1 MLDKLH
7 FLLNVLIYFLNFGGV
22 ICVLFIAVVKYDY
35 FELME
40 RILVNWNQNKLN
52 SIRIINNDMN
62 CLQSE
67 EEFNFTIKDDEDI
80 TNISEYYYYKRQVV
94 PFVSHWCQC
103 ELEFISG
110 HCTQDEIM
118 NKCVNKENISEIF
131 VSPLFELQKKI
142 CVKKDYSLTYIEI
155 YKEILDNKNSTQM
168 IKTDSVDNLGTSI
181 GAHQVVFTPLNKTEK
196 KEYVIEPI
204 STFGVQY
211 IGFKSKCKSLF
222 EAFTII
228 EDFSLKLEN
237 FKYLYVFIAMFL
249 LFYCLFFLILM
260 REVVPYGPIGD
271 LFLIIMHI
279 MFICWFFCLTIGD
292 YVIITHITLQLKSI
306 IEIQCSDKFTM
317 IIFVG
322 LLEDYLFMEVSF
334 FRSLVLFGIMFVI
347 SIAKIGVIVCKWFKM
362 YIMYYMDHLVRIDH
376 FNVEIE
382 MLYL

>member
-40 RILVNWNQNKLN
+40 SILINWNQNKFN
-52 SIRIINNDMN
+52 SVRIINNDMN
-62 CLQSE
+62 CRQSE
-67 EEFNFTIKDDEDI
+67 EEFNFTIKDDDDI
-80 TNISEYYYYKRQVV
+80 TNISEYYYYKRKVV
-94 PFVSHWCQC
+94 PYVSQWCQC
-103 ELEFISG
+103 GLELISG
-110 HCTQDEIM
+110 QCTQDELI
-118 NKCVNKENISEIF
+118 NKCVIKENISEIL
-131 VSPLFELQKKI
+131 VSPLFEIQKKI
-142 CVKKDYSLTYIEI
+142 CIEKDYSLTYIDI
-155 YKEILDNKNSTQM
+155 YNGMIGDKNSTQFR
-168 IKTDSVDNLGTSI
+168 IDSVDNVGTSI
-181 GAHQVVFTPLNKTEK
+181 GAHQVMFTPINQTEK

-271 LFLIIMHI
+271 LFLIIMHL

-292 YVIITHITLQLKSI
+292 YLTVTHITKLLKLI
-306 IEIQCSDKFTM
+306 IDMQCSDKYTM

-334 FRSLVLFGIMFVI
+334 FRSLVLFGIMFII
-347 SIAKIGVIVCKWFKM
+347 SLAKIGVIVCKWFKM
-362 YIMYYMDHLVRIDH
+362 YIMYYMDHLARIDH

>member
-40 RILVNWNQNKLN
+40 SILINWNQNKFN
-52 SIRIINNDMN
+52 SVRIINNDMN

-67 EEFNFTIKDDEDI
+67 EEFNFTIKDDDDI
-80 TNISEYYYYKRQVV
+80 TNISEYYYYKRKVV
-94 PFVSHWCQC
+94 PYVSQWCQC

-110 HCTQDEIM
+110 QCTQDELIK
-118 NKCVNKENISEIF
+118 KCVIKQNISEIL
-131 VSPLFELQKKI
+131 VSPLFEIQKKI
-142 CVKKDYSLTYIEI
+142 CIEKDYSLTYIDI
-155 YKEILDNKNSTQM
+155 YNGMIGDKNSTQFR
-168 IKTDSVDNLGTSI
+168 IDSVDNVGTSI
-181 GAHQVVFTPLNKTEK
+181 GAHQVMFTPINQTEK

-271 LFLIIMHI
+271 LFLIIMHL

-292 YVIITHITLQLKSI
+292 YLTVTHITKLLKLI
-306 IEIQCSDKFTM
+306 IDMQCSDKYTM
-317 IIFVG
+317 ISFVG

-334 FRSLVLFGIMFVI
+334 FRSLVLFGIMFII
-347 SIAKIGVIVCKWFKM
+347 SLAKIGVIVCKWFKM
-362 YIMYYMDHLVRIDH
+362 YIMYYMDHLARIDH

>member
-40 RILVNWNQNKLN
+40 SILINWNQNKFN
-52 SIRIINNDMN
+52 SVRIINNDMN

-67 EEFNFTIKDDEDI
+67 EEFNFTIKDDDDI
-80 TNISEYYYYKRQVV
+80 TNISEYYYYKRKVV
-94 PFVSHWCQC
+94 PYVSQWCQC
-103 ELEFISG
+103 ELELISG
-110 HCTQDEIM
+110 QCTQDELI
-118 NKCVNKENISEIF
+118 NKCVIKQNISEIL
-131 VSPLFELQKKI
+131 VSPLFEIQKKI
-142 CVKKDYSLTYIEI
+142 CIEKDYSLTYIDI
-155 YKEILDNKNSTQM
+155 YNGVLGDKNRTQFR
-168 IKTDSVDNLGTSI
+168 IDSVDNVGTSI
-181 GAHQVVFTPLNKTEK
+181 GVHQVMFTPINQTEK

-271 LFLIIMHI
+271 LFLIIMHL

-292 YVIITHITLQLKSI
+292 YLTVTHITKLLKLI
-306 IEIQCSDKFTM
+306 IDMQCSDKYTM
-317 IIFVG
+317 ISFVG

-334 FRSLVLFGIMFVI
+334 FRSLVLFGIMFII
-347 SIAKIGVIVCKWFKM
+347 SLAKIGVIVCKWFKM
-362 YIMYYMDHLVRIDH
+362 YIMYYMDHLARIDH

>member
-40 RILVNWNQNKLN
+40 SILINWNQNKFN
-52 SIRIINNDMN
+52 SVRIINNDMN
-62 CLQSE
+62 CRQSE
-67 EEFNFTIKDDEDI
+67 EEFNFTIKDDDDI
-80 TNISEYYYYKRQVV
+80 TNISEYYYYKRKVV
-94 PFVSHWCQC
+94 PYVSQWCQC
-103 ELEFISG
+103 GLELISG
-110 HCTQDEIM
+110 HCTQDELI
-118 NKCVNKENISEIF
+118 NKCVIKQNISEIL
-131 VSPLFELQKKI
+131 VSPLFEIQKKI
-142 CVKKDYSLTYIEI
+142 CIEKDYSLTYIDI
-155 YKEILDNKNSTQM
+155 YNGVLGDKNSTKFC
-168 IKTDSVDNLGTSI
+168 IDSVDNVGTSI
-181 GAHQVVFTPLNKTEK
+181 GAHQVMFSPINQTEK

-260 REVVPYGPIGD
+260 REVVLYGPIGD
-271 LFLIIMHI
+271 LFLIIMHL

-292 YVIITHITLQLKSI
+292 YLTVAHITKLLKLI
-306 IEIQCSDKFTM
+306 IDMQCSDKYTM

-334 FRSLVLFGIMFVI
+334 FRSLVLFGIMFII
-347 SIAKIGVIVCKWFKM
+347 SLAKIGVIVCKWFKM
-362 YIMYYMDHLVRIDH
+362 YIMYYMDHLARIDH

>member
-40 RILVNWNQNKLN
+40 SILMNWNQHKFNT
-52 SIRIINNDMN
+52 IRIINNDMN
-62 CLQSE
+62 CFQTE
-67 EEFNFTIKDDEDI
+67 EEFNFTINDDEDI
-80 TNISEYYYYKRQVV
+80 TNISDYYYYKRKVV
-94 PFVSHWCQC
+94 PFVSQWCQC
-103 ELEFISG
+103 DNEYISG
-110 HCTQDEIM
+110 NCTQDELL
-118 NKCVNKENISEIF
+118 NKCVNKESISELLI
-131 VSPLFELQKKI
+131 SPLFELHNKFCI
-142 CVKKDYSLTYIEI
+142 EKDYSLTYNEI
-155 YKEILDNKNSTQM
+155 YNGMRDSNNSTQ
-168 IKTDSVDNLGTSI
+168 IKIDSVDNLATSI
-181 GAHQVVFTPLNKTEK
+181 GSHQVVFIPINQTEE

-204 STFGVQY
+204 SRFGVQY
-211 IGFKSKCKSLF
+211 IGFKTKCKSLF
-222 EAFTII
+222 EAFSII
-228 EDFSLKLEN
+228 EDFSFKLEN

-292 YVIITHITLQLKSI
+292 YLTITHITKQLKLI
-306 IEIQCSDKFTM
+306 IEMQCSDQYTM
-317 IIFVG
+317 IVFVG
-322 LLEDYLFMEVSF
+322 LFEDYLFMELSF
-334 FRSLVLFGIMFVI
+334 FRSLLLFGIMFII
-347 SIAKIGVIVCKWFKM
+347 SIAKIGVIICKWFKM
-362 YIMYYMDHLVRIDH
+362 YIMYYMDHLIRIDH